1 MNLDPHEPQ
10 RLRGDSLKLNAFTGP
25 DQDLLMFRRGAL
37 FLSMHTDRIKRE
49 TARNLFISMYYN
61 LMGIRD
67 NTEAEADISS
77 SVSVLRVHG
86 KGARPDF
93 GKNIFPSQNI
103 ISFHAVL
110 PDGIVISQ

>member
-1 MNLDPHEPQ
+1 
-10 RLRGDSLKLNAFTGP
+10 
-25 DQDLLMFRRGAL
+25 MFRRGAL
-37 FLSMHTDRIKRE
+37 FLSKHTDRIKRE
-49 TARNLFISMYYN
+49 TARNLFTSMYYN

-67 NTEAEADISS
+67 NTEADTSS
-77 SVSVLRVHG
+77 SASVLRVHG

>member
-1 MNLDPHEPQ
+1 
-10 RLRGDSLKLNAFTGP
+10 
-25 DQDLLMFRRGAL
+25 
-37 FLSMHTDRIKRE
+37 MHTDRIKRE

-67 NTEAEADISS
+67 NTEADISS
-77 SVSVLRVHG
+77 SASVLRVHG

-103 ISFHAVL
+103 SFHAVL
-110 PDGIVISQ
+110 SDGIVISQ